1 MVNVV
6 MTALVYLLT
15 MVMSYI
21 LKRAGLFHKED
32 KKVLSNLIF
41 YITLPASLISSF
53 AGAEVNVYYVI
64 AILLGFLVNTVMVI
78 SGQIVSADKS
88 PELKAIYSV
97 NASGF
102 NMACIAIPFL
112 STFYPAGVPYLCMFD
127 VGDSFYTL
135 GTTYAIGKMRLNG
148 GSKDKNDNYVLTILK
163 GLLTS
168 VPFDTYMIMTILSFL
183 NCRLPDFIT
192 MAADFCGKGN
202 GFLTMIMIGVSL
214 ELHMSRESAKEKELI
229 LKVQSIVEKGASKE
243 KIGLRGAMPQGYLF
257 AVYDSETQ
265 EAEYIPPE
273 YNEIPELLDELV
285 EYVNTTDDHPLI
297 IAAIVHYQIVT
308 IHAFEDGNGRT
319 ARLLSGYIL
328 DYYGYGFQGIGSLEE
343 YFAYDSDEYY
353 SSLQMGLPALYYM
366 GRENPPHPE
375 IWITYFL
382 RMMELYSNKVCEL
395 SMETNKQSEQVNLSY
410 LNKKDKE
417 LLAYLIENK
426 MYEFKPV
433 DVAGALKVTNKT
445 VINRCAKLYS
455 NGFVVPVITG
465 VRIMAYRLTDYTI
478 SNADTILKNIL

>member
-1 MVNVV
+1 MCEGVI
-6 MTALVYLLT
+6 LPLGYLEEQ
-15 MVMSYI
+15 I
-21 LKRAGLFHKED
+21 A
-32 KKVLSNLIF
+32 KK
-41 YITLPASLISSF
+41 A
-53 AGAEVNVYYVI
+53 
-64 AILLGFLVNTVMVI
+64 
-78 SGQIVSADKS
+78 
-88 PELKAIYSV
+88 
-97 NASGF
+97 
-102 NMACIAIPFL
+102 PF
-112 STFYPAGVPYLCMFD
+112 T
-127 VGDSFYTL
+127 
-135 GTTYAIGKMRLNG
+135 
-148 GSKDKNDNYVLTILK
+148 
-163 GLLTS
+163 
-168 VPFDTYMIMTILSFL
+168 
-183 NCRLPDFIT
+183 
-192 MAADFCGKGN
+192 
-202 GFLTMIMIGVSL
+202 
-214 ELHMSRESAKEKELI
+214 KELI

-243 KIGLRGAMPQGYLF
+243 KIGLRGAMPPGYLF